1 MKTLLMLSSLMI
13 ISLFTGCFDSKINSV
28 VFVLFDASISTN
40 DRAVREHYF
49 EDFQKLLNNLHGQTQ
64 LVGDVIT
71 GNTMATA
78 TFPLDATITGFDQLT
93 ENLLTYKERQN
104 AANKDIINT
113 VKKIIDTAYSQSTDL
128 LNSFQL
134 AGKVF
139 EEDRFKSAPN
149 KILVVFSDMI
159 EDSENYRFEKDNLN
173 NQRINAIIK
182 KEKDEGGL
190 PELTGVKVYVVGAT
204 ANSSSFSQVK
214 PGQIYAI
221 ERFWMKYFADCGAN
235 ITDSRY
241 ATRLLNFEY

>member
-1 MKTLLMLSSLMI
+1 MKTMLVLFSIMI
-13 ISLFTGCFDSKINSV
+13 TSLFAGCSDSKINSV
-28 VFVLFDASISTN
+28 VFVLFDASISTK

-49 EDFQKLLNNLHGQTQ
+49 DDFRKMLNSFHGQTQ
-64 LVGDVIT
+64 LVGDIIT

-78 TFPLDATITGFDQLT
+78 TFPLDATITGFDQLK

-104 AANKDIINT
+104 AANKEIINT
-113 VKKIIDTAYSQSTDL
+113 AKKIIDTAYSQSTDL

-139 EEDRFKSAPN
+139 GEDRFKNASN
-149 KILVVFSDMI
+149 KILVIFSDMI
-159 EDSENYRFEKDNLN
+159 EDSENYRFERDNLD
-173 NQRINAIIK
+173 NQRISIIIK

-190 PELTGVKVYVVGAT
+190 PDLRGVKVYIAGAT
-204 ANSSSFSQVK
+204 ANSSSFNQVK
-214 PGQIYAI
+214 PAQIYSI
-221 ERFWMKYFADCGAN
+221 EKFWMKYFAACGAN